1 MEAEAQA
8 DDAGKAGKKLPT
20 VPESILKKRKT
31 LQRIREARAKAAL
44 AAKKVQKQKRREIFR
59 RAEKYVKE
67 YRKVERDE
75 IRLKREAKR
84 HGNFYVPD
92 EPKLAFVIRI
102 RGINGVSP
110 KVRKILQLLR
120 LRQIH
125 NGQFMKL
132 NKATINMLRIVEPY
146 VAYG

>member
-1 MEAEAQA
+1 V
-8 DDAGKAGKKLPT
+8 L
-20 VPESILKKRKT
+20 SN
-31 LQRIREARAKAAL
+31 
-44 AAKKVQKQKRREIFR
+44 KVQKQKRREIFR

-102 RGINGVSP
+102 RG
-110 KVRKILQLLR
+110 
-120 LRQIH
+120 
-125 NGQFMKL
+125 
-132 NKATINMLRIVEPY
+132 
-146 VAYG
+146 

>member
-102 RGINGVSP
+102 RG
-110 KVRKILQLLR
+110 
-120 LRQIH
+120 
-125 NGQFMKL
+125 
-132 NKATINMLRIVEPY
+132 
-146 VAYG
+146 